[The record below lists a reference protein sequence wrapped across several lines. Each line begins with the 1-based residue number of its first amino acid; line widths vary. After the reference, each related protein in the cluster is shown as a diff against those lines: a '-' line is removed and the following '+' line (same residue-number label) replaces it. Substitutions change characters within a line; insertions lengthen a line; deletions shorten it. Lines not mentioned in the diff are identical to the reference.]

1 MKTEKQ
7 LQLVTFEQ
15 AKRLKKLG
23 FDWKVNTFYQSQKQR
38 NDIFDDY
45 NDSEWHEDR
54 FSAPTVALAL
64 KWCRD
69 EKKIDNS
76 VEFCGYNEL
85 GTRKWYESAYYKFK
99 EELNAG
105 HRIMVIRSKSYS
117 VAESA
122 LLDEILTI
130 LEKRN

>member
-15 AKRLKKLG
+15 AKRLHKLG
-23 FDWKVNTFYQSQKQR
+23 FNWAVNEVYGNGGRLYGVEYHFHINVVNMIK
-38 NDIFDDY
+38 
-45 NDSEWHEDR
+45 
-54 FSAPTVALAL
+54 APTVALAL

-76 VEFCGYNEL
+76 VEFCGYNEF
-85 GTRKWYESAYYKFK
+85 GARKWYESVYYKFK

-105 HRIMVIRSKSYS
+105 HRIMVIRNKSYS

-130 LEKRN
+130 LEKGN